1 MSQSLAVES
10 NQNWPKIEVQSEVE
24 VALQEA
30 LENDSLMEVMEQ
42 LEEEFLLILAKNQVV
57 R

>member
-1 MSQSLAVES
+1 MCQSLAVES